1 MTAKLDYKWNLRE
14 LMARQGMFQTTHLR
28 PKLAERG
35 IVLSDSQVYRLVVDK
50 PERLSLKTLL
60 ALMDILG
67 CGMEEL
73 VEPVA
78 VSQPRHKRTA
88 SGERG
93 EASIGDL
100 RPKRAR
106 VLPDER

>member
-1 MTAKLDYKWNLRE
+1 MTAKLDYQWNLRE

-78 VSQPRHKRTA
+78 VAQPRHKRTA
-88 SGERG
+88 SGDAN

>member
-1 MTAKLDYKWNLRE
+1 
-14 LMARQGMFQTTHLR
+14 MFQTTHLR

-35 IVLSDSQVYRLVVDK
+35 VVLSVSQVYRLVVDK

-78 VSQPRHKRTA
+78 VAQPRHKRTA
-88 SGERG
+88 SGETG
-93 EASIGDL
+93 EASIGSAAQA
-100 RPKRAR
+100 RSRATR
-106 VLPDER
+106 